1 MDVIKLRAAEWIAR
15 LHAEDC
21 TPLDHD
27 MFRAWLASDPRN
39 GPVFEHLT
47 ELWELSGGAR
57 TPPVV
62 AKPVQTIRRPVLSR
76 RHALAGLVAAAFLA
90 VPPWEGAHA
99 SRIEETGIGS
109 IRDVRLT
116 SRTDCRLDTQTRL
129 VVGANKQQARLCH
142 GQVLLSVAG
151 PDPFHLSADGM
162 TVQLH
167 DKTSADIRIN
177 RGNTEVT
184 AIRGKVFLT
193 AAALREAGRWV
204 MPGQRLRMDRN
215 GGWNIDYPDLET
227 LLSWQSGEL
236 VFRNQPLAEV
246 IQEINRYTSRQIVLS
261 APRLASQRLSGVYH
275 VRQGD
280 AFLQML
286 PHLLPLRIRP
296 AHNAYEIV
304 AL

>member
-1 MDVIKLRAAEWIAR
+1 MDITKTRAAEWIAR

-21 TPLDHD
+21 TDLDRD
-27 MFRAWLASDPRN
+27 RFRDWLASDPRN

-47 ELWELSGGAR
+47 ELWELAGGV
-57 TPPVV
+57 TSPSVTIPH
-62 AKPVQTIRRPVLSR
+62 QTIRRRAFSR
-76 RHALAGLVAAAFLA
+76 RHALAGLVATVFLA
-90 VPPWEGAHA
+90 VPPREGAHA
-99 SRIEETGIGS
+99 SRIEETGTGS

-116 SRTDCRLDTQTRL
+116 SRAHCRLDTQTRL
-129 VVGANKQQARLCH
+129 VVGFDEQRARLCH
-142 GQVLLSVAG
+142 GQIMLSISG

-167 DKTSADIRIN
+167 DQTAADIRIN

-184 AIRGKVFLT
+184 AIRGRVFLS
-193 AAALREAGRWV
+193 AAPLREAGRWV
-204 MPGQRLRMDRN
+204 MPGQRLRLYRN

-246 IQEINRYTSRQIVLS
+246 IQEINRYASRQIVLS

-286 PHLLPLRIRP
+286 PHLLPLRIRA

-304 AL
+304 SL

>member
-1 MDVIKLRAAEWIAR
+1 MDVIKTRAAEWIAR
-15 LHAEDC
+15 LHAGDC

-27 MFRAWLASDPRN
+27 RFRDWLTSDPRN
-39 GPVFEHLT
+39 GPVFEHMT
-47 ELWELSGGAR
+47 ELWELSGGLSCPA
-57 TPPVV
+57 PV
-62 AKPVQTIRRPVLSR
+62 TIPTRATRGPALSR
-76 RHALAGLVAAAFLA
+76 RHALAGLVATVFLA
-90 VPPWEGAHA
+90 APPWEGAHA
-99 SRIEETGIGS
+99 SRIEETGTGS
-109 IRDVRLT
+109 IRDIHIT
-116 SRTDCRLDTQTRL
+116 PHTHCRLDTQTRL
-129 VVGANKQQARLCH
+129 VVGLNGRQARLCH
-142 GQVLLSVAG
+142 GQVMLSTTG

-167 DKTSADIRIN
+167 DQTAADIRIN
-177 RGNTEVT
+177 RGDTEVT
-184 AIRGKVFLT
+184 AVRGKVFLS
-193 AAALREAGRWV
+193 AVALRAAGRWV
-204 MPGQRLRMDRN
+204 MPGQRLRMYRN

-227 LLSWQSGEL
+227 LLSWQGGEL
-236 VFRNQPLAEV
+236 VFRNQPLADV
-246 IQEINRYTSRQIVLS
+246 IQEINRYASRQIVLS

>member
-1 MDVIKLRAAEWIAR
+1 MDVIKTRAAEWIAR
-15 LHAEDC
+15 LHAGDC

-27 MFRAWLASDPRN
+27 RFREWLTSDPRN
-39 GPVFEHLT
+39 GPVFEHMT
-47 ELWELSGGAR
+47 ELWELSGGLPRPA
-57 TPPVV
+57 PV
-62 AKPVQTIRRPVLSR
+62 AIPTRATRSPALSR
-76 RHALAGLVAAAFLA
+76 RHALAGLVATVFLA
-90 VPPWEGAHA
+90 APPWEGAHA
-99 SRIEETGIGS
+99 SRIEETGTGS
-109 IRDVRLT
+109 IRDIRIT
-116 SRTDCRLDTQTRL
+116 PHAHCRLDTRTRL
-129 VVGANKQQARLCH
+129 VVGRNGQQARLCH
-142 GQVLLSVAG
+142 GQVMLSVAG

-167 DKTSADIRIN
+167 DQTAADIRIN
-177 RGNTEVT
+177 RSNTEVT
-184 AIRGKVFLT
+184 AVRGKVFLT
-193 AAALREAGRWV
+193 ATALREAGRWV
-204 MPGQRLRMDRN
+204 MPGQRLRMYRN

-227 LLSWQSGEL
+227 LLSWQGGEL

-246 IQEINRYTSRQIVLS
+246 IEEINRYASRQIVLS

-286 PHLLPLRIRP
+286 PRLLPLRIRP